1 MIATVI
7 IKTEI
12 NSVIISAITNRI
24 FNNQVQQKRPVSV
37 LPTQP
42 SFMGTTSAGTPLRKL
57 RGVVCPYFGVKM
69 ITSAELPR
77 LESKIEK
84 CQNVGEIVKLL
95 KPYRS
100 FMQKT
105 EKKVFKIFVE
115 YAKENP
121 EEILPNI
128 LKMHYSDAL
137 TKLKL
142 EEFNVLDDVDKISLK
157 LSPEQ
162 ALAVHHKTT
171 RCRQVII
178 DNNQEEGIFKRK
190 ILLNSLDEIKPKR
203 GEKKIYE
210 KLKDRAIYL
219 PTSGTSENAFIVKYA
234 DRSQGEIAKRIV
246 RASAAT
252 IEHVQP
258 NSKRGENAISNFML
272 VSANAN
278 SLRSNMPLSK
288 FIDRFPMVL
297 KNCQKYINQII
308 TIIQDGGL
316 KGNEDYPYKIRKTL
330 IRETGGRINLNLDNY
345 CYNEKEAKRVAKN
358 ANKKIRYRR

>member
-1 MIATVI
+1 M
-7 IKTEI
+7 
-12 NSVIISAITNRI
+12 IISAITNKI
-24 FNNQVQQKRPVSV
+24 FNTQYNQRHNTQPQMSLA
-37 LPTQP
+37 LPTFQA
-42 SFMGTTSAGTPLRKL
+42 STSAGTPLRRLKN
-57 RGVVCPYFGVKM
+57 VVCPYFGVKM

-77 LESKIEK
+77 LEIKIDR
-84 CQNVGEIVKLL
+84 CQNVGQVVKLL
-95 KPYRS
+95 KPYKS

-105 EKKVFKIFVE
+105 EKKVFKMFEE
-115 YAKENP
+115 YSKEKP

-128 LKMHYSDAL
+128 LKIHYNEAL

-178 DNNQEEGIFKRK
+178 DNKQGATFKRQV
-190 ILLNSLDEIKPKR
+190 LLGSLDEIKPKR

-210 KLKDRAIYL
+210 SLKDRALYL

-234 DRSQGEIAKRIV
+234 DRSQEEIAKRLV
-246 RASAAT
+246 RASAGT
-252 IEHVQP
+252 IEHVRP
-258 NSKRGENAISNFML
+258 NSKNGENDIANFML

-288 FIDRFPMVL
+288 FMDRFPAVL
-297 KNCQKYINQII
+297 RNCQKYINQII
-308 TIIQDGGL
+308 SIIHSGGL
-316 KGNEDYPYKIRKTL
+316 RGNEDYPYKIKKTL
-330 IRETGGRINLNLDNY
+330 ERESGGKINLNLDEF
-345 CYNEKEAKRVAKN
+345 CYSEKDAKRLARSAFMKHKRRAKH
-358 ANKKIRYRR
+358 